1 MCGAALSGAQSG
13 GIERTASIAALS
25 PAPSSPR
32 TETSDMRSGEK
43 DFSAILSRGD
53 EPPRAQTEN
62 PAQRIG
68 QVLGSFKLV
77 EVVGRGGM
85 GCVYRAQH
93 TKLGRD
99 VALKLLREDYAER
112 RDAVARFFQEAKAVN
127 LIRHKNIVDIID
139 YVELED
145 GTVFIIMEFLA
156 GHSLGRLMRAPG
168 ALSFARGLLIL
179 SQICDGLAAAHDVGI
194 VHRDLKPDNIFVVK
208 SAEGNDLVKILDFG
222 VAKLIDKGPG
232 GEDLT
237 AAGSVI
243 GTPAY
248 MSPEQAGGLAVDA
261 RCDVYS
267 LGAIMYE
274 IFTRRTPFRAKTF
287 GEYVRMHLSEIPVR
301 PRLMPG
307 GQDID
312 PRIDAII
319 MRCLDKSPSAR
330 YQSARD
336 LKGDL
341 IAILGTIDTG
351 AAALAAASGT
361 WQAPVM
367 AQGGNSL
374 KTPPGLAAAVAAAV
388 AAQPEPNATVSLRAQ
403 SQPGV
408 GMQPTVHDTPWRGS
422 TPYPATPHPNSA
434 VDSMAYGTP
443 GPYQMHQTPDP
454 MAMESRQQVLSRRRV
469 NPQTLAVAVAGV
481 SAAVVLALVVPWMM
495 RRADDEAIASPS
507 VSAAPDPAIAGDEP
521 AGTAVHVLSPGGE
534 APEARVEPE
543 AGDKPEAPA
552 EVDPVDP
559 KKTPETKPGP
569 KTAAA
574 RATGR
579 VEKRVEKAPSIVV
592 RIMSTPPGAKLTPSG
607 KKGVVCETP
616 CSVTINPGDGGSTS
630 KRTYVLR
637 RDGYVDD
644 TVTIELDKPP
654 KQLEVDLK
662 RVPKPEPEPKKKD
675 PEPKKKDPEPKKKDP
690 KGDTTFNPFGTPK
703 K

>member
-1 MCGAALSGAQSG
+1 MRSCPQCESKYPVGADIEICRVCGAALSGAQSG
-13 GIERTASIAALS
+13 GIERTASIAAMS
-25 PAPSSPR
+25 PAPSSSPR

-53 EPPRAQTEN
+53 EAPRAQTEN

-77 EVVGRGGM
+77 E
-85 GCVYRAQH
+85 
-93 TKLGRD
+93 
-99 VALKLLREDYAER
+99 
-112 RDAVARFFQEAKAVN
+112 VARFFQEAKAVN

-341 IAILGTIDTG
+341 VSILGTIDTG

-367 AQGGNSL
+367 SQGGVL

-388 AAQPEPNATVSLRAQ
+388 AAQPEPASATVSLRAQ

-422 TPYPATPHPNSA
+422 TPYPATPHPHSA

-443 GPYQMHQTPDP
+443 GPYQMHHTPDP

-507 VSAAPDPAIAGDEP
+507 VSASPDRAIAGDEP

-534 APEARVEPE
+534 EPKTDVAPEAAVEPE
-543 AGDKPEAPA
+543 AVVE
-552 EVDPVDP
+552 P
-559 KKTPETKPGP
+559 KTEPKTEPKPGT

-574 RATGR
+574 KATAR

-592 RIMSTPPGAKLTPSG
+592 RIMSSPPGAKLTPSG

-637 RDGYVDD
+637 RDGYVDE

-654 KQLEVDLK
+654 KQLEVDLE
-662 RVPKPEPEPKKKD
+662 RVPTPEPEPKKKD
-675 PEPKKKDPEPKKKDP
+675 PAPKKKAPEPKKKDP
-690 KGDTTFNPFGTPK
+690 DKKDTKGGDTTFNPFGTPK